1 MYSSILNLW
10 YIYDTHDS
18 PLYTIITFNCA
29 RYHKM
34 YTCYIFTVYWII
46 TYVHI
51 IGCNMRAQ
59 SCLSSRATGLS
70 RGILG
75 SWMDMFFKP
84 LQLPW
89 VKQEMPKHSPRHFPG
104 EAMATKKP
112 PDVYNTLMNAA
123 NGPRSNEI
131 AVGFLWIFDHR
142 MTV

>member
-1 MYSSILNLW
+1 
-10 YIYDTHDS
+10 
-18 PLYTIITFNCA
+18 
-29 RYHKM
+29 
-34 YTCYIFTVYWII
+34 
-46 TYVHI
+46 
-51 IGCNMRAQ
+51 
-59 SCLSSRATGLS
+59 
-70 RGILG
+70 
-75 SWMDMFFKP
+75 MDMFFKP